1 MKASGV
7 GHLMC
12 MEEIRNAYTIFIGE
26 CEWKRPHG
34 RLGRIFYEQIFIN
47 IG

>member
-12 MEEIRNAYTIFIGE
+12 MEEVRNAYTIFIGE

-34 RLGRIFYEQIFIN
+34 RLWAYILRADF
-47 IG
+47 